1 MLVGLGLL
9 SLVAALPGLSS
20 RLQISLGSWQT
31 LGQLSS
37 LELARA
43 IDSAAFPLAE
53 EIAAH
58 VPEDG
63 CVSVLAYAGAD
74 AVEYYRSRLAYL
86 LYPRRSLV
94 VPRTG
99 GGLNDCGYV
108 AVYRDTPENLAGSPF
123 AGRWDQQRLDERTA
137 ELELVSSSRRV
148 LIYRR
153 R

>member
-9 SLVAALPGLSS
+9 SLIAALPGLSS
-20 RLQISLGSWQT
+20 RLQISLGAWRT
-31 LGQLSS
+31 LGPLSS
-37 LELARA
+37 LQRSRTV
-43 IDSAAFPLAE
+43 DSVAFPLAE

-58 VPEDG
+58 VPADG
-63 CVSVLAYAGAD
+63 CVSVLAYAGPD
-74 AVEYYRSRLAYL
+74 AIEYYRPRLAYL

-99 GGLNDCGYV
+99 GGLKDCEHL
-108 AVYRDTPENLAGSPF
+108 AVYRDTPENLAVSPF
-123 AGRWDQQRLDERTA
+123 AGRWDQPKLDERTA
-137 ELELVSSSRRV
+137 ELELVASSRGV